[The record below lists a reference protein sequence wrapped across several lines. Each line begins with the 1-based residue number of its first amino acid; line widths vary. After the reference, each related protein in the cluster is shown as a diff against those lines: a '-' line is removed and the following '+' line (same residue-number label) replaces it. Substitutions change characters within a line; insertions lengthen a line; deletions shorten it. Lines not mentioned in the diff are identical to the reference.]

1 MVKKNLIV
9 KKFLNKILHNFKTSK
24 KEFFKYG
31 KEKCTYDAAYSEIKK
46 INFFL
51 KDYKKEK
58 IAVFSEKSI
67 GYYLSVISIILS
79 GNTWIQ
85 FSNATPLNRIKEII
99 KFTNIKVGILDK
111 SFNLKNFY
119 KFKNLRLLKYDKII
133 KSKNMKSFTLS
144 NINSTDIACIFFTSG
159 STGKPK
165 GVLIDYLNLAE
176 SVNYQIKNL
185 DYSREEIFADC
196 HDTTFVM
203 SICTIFPML
212 LLNCT
217 ISPLINLNDT
227 IFPLDHIKKNK
238 ITTLI
243 TVPSFILYNKQRLQD
258 LKIKNL
264 ILCGESFPYNILKLI
279 LTKIKFKNLYNCYG
293 ATELSPWAFSYK
305 YKKKDY
311 KFLKLMRK
319 IPIGKAF
326 RGVKSFVNEKNELCI
341 SGSVVSKGYLNN
353 LKDTKEKF
361 FSKNKEIFYNTGDLC
376 IRKNN
381 LYFIEGR
388 NDSMVKI
395 RGYRVDLNEIDN
407 TIKVLSSIN
416 LSFSYLSGTN
426 KKPYIVTVFNSEN
439 KKNISKIKKI
449 IQINLPAYMIPKKI
463 FQITKIPFNKNG
475 KIDRIFLKKKYQ

>member
-1 MVKKNLIV
+1 MGRKQLIV
-9 KKFLNKILHNFKTSK
+9 KKFLSKILYNFKSSK

-31 KEKCTYDAAYSEIKK
+31 KERCTYDDAYSKIKK
-46 INFFL
+46 INFYL

-58 IAVFSEKSI
+58 IAVFSDKSV
-67 GYYLSVISIILS
+67 GYYLCVISIILS

-85 FSNATPLNRIKEII
+85 FSNTTPLNRIKEII

-111 SFNLKNFY
+111 SFDHKNFY
-119 KFKNLRLLKYDKII
+119 KFKNLKIFKYDEII
-133 KSKNMKSFTLS
+133 KSKNIKSFTLS
-144 NINSTDIACIFFTSG
+144 KIDPTDIACIFFTSG

-165 GVLIDYLNLAE
+165 GVLIDYFNLVE

-185 DYSREEIFADC
+185 DYNKEEIFADC
-196 HDTTFVM
+196 HDSTFVM
-203 SICTIFPML
+203 SICTIFPMIF
-212 LLNCT
+212 LNST
-217 ISPLINLNDT
+217 ISPLISQNDK
-227 IFPLDHIKKNK
+227 IFPLDHLKKNK

-243 TVPSFILYNKQRLQD
+243 TVPSFILFNKERLQD

-264 ILCGESFPYNILKLI
+264 ILCGENFPYNILKLI

-311 KFLKLMRK
+311 EFLKLMRK
-319 IPIGKAF
+319 MPIGQPLK
-326 RGVKSFVNEKNELCI
+326 GVKSFINKKSELCI
-341 SGSVVSKGYLNN
+341 SGSIVSKGYLNN

-361 FSKNKEIFYNTGDLC
+361 FSKNKKIFYNTGDLC
-376 IRKNN
+376 IKKNN
-381 LYFIEGR
+381 LYFIKGR

-407 TIKVLSSIN
+407 TIKKINSIN

-426 KKPYIVTVFNSEN
+426 KKPYIVTVFNCEN
-439 KKNISKIKKI
+439 KRFTNEVKKI
-449 IQINLPAYMIPKKI
+449 IQLNLPTYMFPKKI